1 MTDQSLYRSLAS
13 DLRAAIAR
21 GDFPIGAQ
29 LPTEHE
35 LCATHN
41 VSRHTAREALRLL
54 SEDGLIARRRGAGT
68 VVIAEAARTQFSQT
82 IGDLGDLLQYARD
95 ARLDV
100 RGVTALGSGAGEIAR
115 LDLAVELTWT
125 RIEGLRRRRGE
136 TAPIAFTRI
145 YVRSDLCPPSAEI
158 ISWDGALNELIAQ
171 RSGVIAARIVQTITA
186 VSLSRLEAKVL
197 DATAGAPALRTVRR
211 YLDAKGDAFQA
222 SASLHPGDRFSYAM
236 DVVRNG

>member
-1 MTDQSLYRSLAS
+1 MSDQSLYRSLAA
-13 DLRAAIAR
+13 DLRAAIAC
-21 GDFPIGAQ
+21 GAFPVGSQ

-35 LCATHN
+35 LCASHN

-68 VVIAEAARTQFSQT
+68 VVIADAARTQFSQT

-100 RGVTALGSGAGEIAR
+100 RGVTALGAGAGEIAR
-115 LDLAVELTWT
+115 LELPVELEWT

-136 TAPIAFTRI
+136 AAPIAFTRI

-158 ISWDGALNELIAQ
+158 INWDGALNELIAQ
-171 RSGVIAARIVQTITA
+171 RFGVYAARIVQTITA
-186 VSLSRLEAKVL
+186 VSLSRLEAKAL
-197 DATAGAPALRTVRR
+197 EAQAGAPALRTVRR
-211 YLDAKGDAFQA
+211 YLDTQGAPFQA

>member
-1 MTDQSLYRSLAS
+1 MTDQSLYRSLAA

-35 LCATHN
+35 LCATYN

-115 LDLAVELTWT
+115 LDLAVDLDWT

-145 YVRSDLCPPSAEI
+145 YVRSDLCPPSSDI
-158 ISWDGALNELIAQ
+158 IQWDGALNELIAQ

-186 VSLSRLEAKVL
+186 VSLSRLEAKIL
-197 DATAGAPALRTVRR
+197 DASAGAPALRTVRR
-211 YLDAKGDAFQA
+211 YLDAKGSAFQA